1 MPMITETHDEGES
14 KLISRADLKSVL
26 STLADEVADRLIDEA
41 SAMIGQYTGRVLHA
55 QDVTE
60 MLRNVCTDRLVLA
73 RWPVTEIVSVTE
85 GTTLV
90 DAADYE
96 TDGTLF
102 YRLSND
108 VRVAWRVAKLTV
120 RYTGGY
126 ATVPADLKRAC
137 LDLCVNLNAMEGRDA
152 SVRSQSIPDV
162 ESISYRDLA
171 NGGWLMPDHVMKLID
186 PYREIRL

>member
-1 MPMITETHDEGES
+1 MAMITETHDEGES
-14 KLISRADLKSVL
+14 KLISRAELQAVL
-26 STLADEVADRLIDEA
+26 SSLSDEVADRLIDEA
-41 SAMIGQYTGRVLHA
+41 SAMIGQYAGRVLHA

-60 MLRNVCTDRLVLA
+60 VLRNVCTDRLVLA
-73 RWPVTEIVSVTE
+73 RWPVTAIASVTE

-90 DAADYE
+90 EAADYE
-96 TDGTLF
+96 FDGTLV

-126 ATVPADLKRAC
+126 TPIPADLKRAC

-171 NGGWLMPDHVMKLID
+171 NGGGLMPDHVAKLID